1 MIPDLIDV
9 VVISENIFITADR
22 YKTSGILA
30 ISMQTNDPSPLTKHI
45 VVMVRSSNLS
55 IWLNIGRTIPNEK
68 QFSIVCEEK
77 CTA

>member
-22 YKTSGILA
+22 YKTSGMLA
-30 ISMQTNDPSPLTKHI
+30 TSMQTNDPSPLNRQI

-55 IWLNIGRTIPNEK
+55 IWLNIGNTNPNEK
-68 QFSIVCEEK
+68 QLSIVCEEK
-77 CTA
+77 CTL